1 MEEKKLNEKE
11 SLELITQMINSTK
24 ENFKVGSGNV
34 FLLYGYASIILSVLV
49 YFVNSWTQNSIW
61 SLLWFLM
68 FVPMVISMVQK
79 KPKEK
84 PVVTYTDRTIGHIWR
99 VISALFILTVVLMV
113 VLGFYFRSI
122 NFSLMLPLSLL
133 YTAMGTSITGV
144 VLKEKA
150 LTLFPLLG
158 FVFALYMMMAFS
170 MGQHADNV
178 WNLYFGLSM
187 LFMMVIPG
195 HLLNSKHE

>member
-11 SLELITQMINSTK
+11 SLELITRMINSTK

-34 FLLYGYASIILSVLV
+34 FLLYGYASVILSVLV

-84 PVVTYTDRTIGHIWR
+84 PVVTYTDRTIGNIWR

-133 YTAMGTSITGV
+133 YTAMATSITGV

-170 MGQHADNV
+170 MGQHAANV